1 LAGRFSTDWFV
12 VYVETPHEAPDQI
25 DAEAQ
30 RQLIA
35 NIDNAKELGAE
46 VVRLRDRDPVRAI
59 LEFARSHS
67 VGHII
72 VGRSHQPWWRQLL
85 GRSIPLRLVK
95 DGAGLDIHITSLE
108 EDLT

>member
-1 LAGRFSTDWFV
+1 
-12 VYVETPHEAPDQI
+12 
-25 DAEAQ
+25 
-30 RQLIA
+30 
-35 NIDNAKELGAE
+35 
-46 VVRLRDRDPVRAI
+46 VRLRDSDPVRAI

-95 DGAGLDIHITSLE
+95 DGGGLDIHIASLE
-108 EDLT
+108 DEEHA